1 VDQTAAAVHDG
12 PAAAMAKVLAGAGAS
27 RRCGHEGSPQV
38 QQNGE
43 DMGSVLTAASV
54 GSEAARFDRPT
65 MMHGG
70 GTLSSM

>member
-1 VDQTAAAVHDG
+1 MMDQQQLW
-12 PAAAMAKVLAGAGAS
+12 PRCSLEQELAGAA
-27 RRCGHEGSPQV
+27 GHEGSPQV

-54 GSEAARFDRPT
+54 GSEAAQFDRPT